1 MVTRQ
6 FRSGLEETLAAQ
18 IEAANVTV
26 KYEETSFA
34 YTWPERPSRYT
45 VDFEL
50 PGIAGK
56 PIYIEAKGLFDV
68 QARHKMILVRQQH
81 PDADIRLVFSNSN
94 AKLYKNSK
102 TTYAQWA
109 ERHGFLWAHKVIPED
124 WLHPEQGENYVAER
138 QDPGPPPEGGVDQ
151 LP

>member
-34 YTWPERPSRYT
+34 YTWPERPSKYT

-50 PGIAGK
+50 PGINGK

-68 QARHKMILVRQQH
+68 QARLVSWSSSSTPTSTSAYLQ
-81 PDADIRLVFSNSN
+81 
-94 AKLYKNSK
+94 
-102 TTYAQWA
+102 
-109 ERHGFLWAHKVIPED
+109 
-124 WLHPEQGENYVAER
+124 
-138 QDPGPPPEGGVDQ
+138 
-151 LP
+151 